1 MASKQVRLTFAG
13 AGVKRPLIYE
23 LGHEFQLVTNIRM
36 AAVERDGG
44 WVVLGIEGESDEIE
58 RGLQWARE
66 HGVRVDDA
74 TLGDIVEG

>member
-1 MASKQVRLTFAG
+1 
-13 AGVKRPLIYE
+13 
-23 LGHEFQLVTNIRM
+23 M